1 MRPLFTVTLTILG
14 TVLAGIPLFYLTA
27 ETPHQYEQADP
38 TYDEPIKE
46 TVSVTVEFSGSPL
59 SCIIRSTS
67 TGAELAAMPEQTK
80 SPWVV
85 ELSLPQQDLLDLEVE
100 THWPDAESKY
110 AVEITLTPPQKK
122 ECSCTRW
129 TDEGDNILHDI
140 FEFQW

>member
-85 ELSLPQQDLLDLEVE
+85 PVDNMLTIPR
-100 THWPDAESKY
+100 H
-110 AVEITLTPPQKK
+110 AVYRGYSGEYVAGCIP
-122 ECSCTRW
+122 
-129 TDEGDNILHDI
+129 G
-140 FEFQW
+140 